1 MQKMENKGKKGKKPS
16 RKEKRAA
23 QKAEAHKV
31 GLTGPVCFYDSCS

>member
-23 QKAEAHKV
+23 QKADAHKV